1 MNKRVGVLGG
11 TFDPIHDAHLALAHA
26 ALTALAL
33 DEVLFVPAGQPWQKQ
48 SQGPGAVSPAVHR
61 QAMTQLAI
69 ADTPHF
75 TLDSRELQRS
85 GPTFTL
91 DTLRELAA
99 QWPTHEWVLIIGA
112 DQYAQLHTWRDWR
125 TLLGLCTL
133 AVANRPSARPG
144 AQGQAAPEVQAF
156 AHRVVPLPM
165 LDISSTDIRQRVKA
179 GADIS
184 ALVPPQVARY
194 IETHRLYQDTAR
206 S

>member
-1 MNKRVGVLGG
+1 MNKRVGVFGG

-33 DEVLFVPAGQPWQKQ
+33 DEVLFIPAGQPWQKTNVG
-48 SQGPGAVSPAVHR
+48 SGVSPALHR
-61 QAMTQLAI
+61 EAMTRLAI
-69 ADTPHF
+69 AGTPQF
-75 TLDSRELQRS
+75 TLDSRELERS

-91 DTLRELAA
+91 DTLRELAT
-99 QWPTHEWVLIIGA
+99 QSPTHEWVLIIGA
-112 DQYAQLHTWRDWR
+112 DQYAKLHTWRDWQA
-125 TLLGLCTL
+125 LLGLCTL
-133 AVANRPSARPG
+133 AVANRPG
-144 AQGQAAPEVQAF
+144 AAGQAAPEVQAF

>member
-1 MNKRVGVLGG
+1 MNKRVGVFGG

-33 DEVLFVPAGQPWQKQ
+33 DEVLFIPAGQPWQKTNVG
-48 SQGPGAVSPAVHR
+48 SGVSPALHR
-61 QAMTQLAI
+61 EAMTRLAI
-69 ADTPHF
+69 ADTPQF

-112 DQYAQLHTWRDWR
+112 DQYAKLHTWRDWR

-133 AVANRPSARPG
+133 AVANRPSVASAP
-144 AQGQAAPEVQAF
+144 APEVQAF

>member
-11 TFDPIHDAHLALAHA
+11 TFDPIHNAHLALAHA
-26 ALTALAL
+26 ALQALGL
-33 DEVLFVPAGQPWQKQ
+33 DEVLFIPAGQPWQKTN
-48 SQGPGAVSPAVHR
+48 SVSAAVHR
-61 QAMTQLAI
+61 EAMTRLAI
-69 ADTPHF
+69 AGTPQF

-112 DQYAQLHTWRDWR
+112 DQYANLHTWRDWR
-125 TLLGLCTL
+125 VLLDLCTL
-133 AVANRPSARPG
+133 AVANRPNARPG
-144 AQGQAAPEVQAF
+144 VASAPAPEVQAF

-165 LDISSTDIRQRVKA
+165 LDISSTDIRHRVQR

-184 ALVPPQVARY
+184 SLVPAPVARY